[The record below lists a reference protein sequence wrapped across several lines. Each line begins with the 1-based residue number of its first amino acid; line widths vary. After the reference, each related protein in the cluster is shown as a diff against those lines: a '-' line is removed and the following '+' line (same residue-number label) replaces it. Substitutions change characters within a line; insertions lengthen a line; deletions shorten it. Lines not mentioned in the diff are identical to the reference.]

1 MVLSCDQGLTWGGKL
16 TVGEVIS
23 VCPGLVEL
31 DESSLLMIFVHKVVV
46 AQRLTLG

>member
-1 MVLSCDQGLTWGGKL
+1 M
-16 TVGEVIS
+16 GEVIS

-46 AQRLTLG
+46 AQQLTLG